1 MHDEGQGIHLFLVD
15 ENIQLHQFRSLIA
28 LHVIIKG
35 RIAPGAGLQCI
46 KEIVNDLI

>member
-1 MHDEGQGIHLFLVD
+1 MNDKGKSIHFLAID
-15 ENIQLHQFRSLIA
+15 QNIQLHQFRSLIA